1 MLSWHRQG
9 GDKHGDAAQHKHR
22 PHEAAHA
29 PQKDGPTN
37 HKKHKSQAGF
47 SRVISL
53 TTHRSYQTAQ
63 SLKCQQHTDIKDSQ
77 DFTCVYAAAEPAAR
91 CYTVSLH
98 MLLPW
103 QRPMVF

>member
-37 HKKHKSQAGF
+37 HENITVNLGYKLSDTLF
-47 SRVISL
+47 ISDG
-53 TTHRSYQTAQ
+53 TISEVSTIH
-63 SLKCQQHTDIKDSQ
+63 CCESQ
-77 DFTCVYAAAEPAAR
+77 DSTCVYAAAEPAAR
-91 CYTVSLH
+91 CYRGSLH
-98 MLLPW
+98 MLLP
-103 QRPMVF
+103 